1 MVCKNSAAKEKAVY
15 LATQARD
22 EAPHYQHSQ
31 VGYNY
36 RMSNIVAGIGRGQMQ
51 VLDSHIQQRR
61 ANNFF
66 YRDLFKNTNGI
77 QVFVEPTE
85 DFFSNHWLT
94 AIVVDKTKVGFT
106 REDLR
111 LAFEKQ
117 NIESRPLWK
126 PMHLQPVFKDCS
138 YYGTDIA

>member
-1 MVCKNSAAKEKAVY
+1 
-15 LATQARD
+15 
-22 EAPHYQHSQ
+22 
-31 VGYNY
+31 
-36 RMSNIVAGIGRGQMQ
+36 MSNIVAGIGRGQMQ

-138 YYGTDIA
+138 YYGTDIAENLFNNGLCLPSGSNLQNVDRERIALVINNQLNGI